1 MSKKSHLQT
10 LNSSDGTDFAR
21 VLRVRSTDAERL
33 VWSNLRNRQVDG
45 WKFRRQVPLGR
56 VIVDFLCADAKLI
69 VELDGGQHG
78 EALNYDAAR
87 TKWLNENEYQVVR
100 FWNNDVMN
108 NIDGVLQSLT
118 LTLCFASSVPLSQGR
133 GNKFLIFNQKKLCNY
148 SVTHFTAPIQCCG
161 RLLSSTSIKSHGA
174 FNIGCFM

>member
-1 MSKKSHLQT
+1 MPKKSHLQT

-21 VLRVRSTDAERL
+21 ALRVGSTDAERL
-33 VWSNLRNRQVDG
+33 VWSKLRNRQVDG

-56 VIVDFLCADAKLI
+56 FIVDFLCADAKLI

-87 TKWLNENEYQVVR
+87 TKWLNENGYQVVR

-118 LTLCFASSVPLSQGR
+118 LTLSQGK
-133 GNKFLIFNQKKLCNY
+133 GDIESK
-148 SVTHFTAPIQCCG
+148 P
-161 RLLSSTSIKSHGA
+161 TSATFRIPSPLGE
-174 FNIGCFM
+174 GQGEG